1 MLTAIQAS
9 SLSSNPSQAGAAAHL
24 MDKPQPPQFLPMAAA
39 AAIPPHPLLIAGT
52 GYFVA
57 PLANGAVGGG
67 EGLASVHHMG
77 QLRMPQ
83 GGAGAHAT
91 VSALPYYNPAEI
103 YQAAALSLN
112 STPPAGG
119 SGGRGGGG
127 GVAPPITPTLPESR
141 SVHTPVEGSA
151 GGVATRDASASG
163 GPGGSA
169 ATVLQS
175 PTSPSPMGGG
185 GGVQH
190 TPGVVKRPPPPP
202 PGPPGPPP
210 LLMESVKVVGEA
222 GSSSSPAATPG
233 ALVEDSSSVK
243 MEPARDKLCQHRH
256 RHSSSSRKKSLDASS
271 SKSEE
276 SKNPYSLNALID
288 VPASLAGNSR
298 TSSLSSSLSSFRF
311 GGSLNQLWA
320 SQLSLS
326 AKMPNMKSTG

>member
-1 MLTAIQAS
+1 
-9 SLSSNPSQAGAAAHL
+9 
-24 MDKPQPPQFLPMAAA
+24 MAAA

-83 GGAGAHAT
+83 GGGWCTCNCVRPA
-91 VSALPYYNPAEI
+91 PAEI

-112 STPPAGG
+112 STPPAGA

-169 ATVLQS
+169 ATLLQS

-256 RHSSSSRKKSLDASS
+256 RHSSSSSRKKSRDASS

-288 VPASLAGNSR
+288 VPASLTGNSR
-298 TSSLSSSLSSFRF
+298 TSSSLSSFRF